1 MATILSFTHSH
12 PGTPFTPVPNFIEQA
27 RSCQHIVN
35 TLAESIEPAERQALS
50 HKLYARLA
58 QLQPGLL
65 DPIPECFIDDFTAD
79 TFPANPPRFEPD
91 CTDLCRYCMAVSAVL
106 GEHEESGK
114 TKIALRDL
122 LCELTDYFV
131 AEMLAPRWVGEMA
144 HPDKIN
150 YA

>member
-1 MATILSFTHSH
+1 MATILSFTHSC

-27 RSCQHIVN
+27 QSCQHIVN
-35 TLAESIEPAERQALS
+35 TLAESIEPAQRQTLS

-65 DPIPECFIDDFTAD
+65 DPIPECLVDSFSVAKL
-79 TFPANPPRFEPD
+79 PANPPRFEPD

-114 TKIALRDL
+114 TEIALRDL
-122 LCELTDYFV
+122 LCELADYFV
-131 AEMLAPRWVGEMA
+131 AEMMAPRWVRETPGA
-144 HPDKIN
+144 DKIN